1 LFGVLLLIFYQ
12 RERLVALLATIT
24 ALLLAGLAWWLP
36 VQDRFVLGPWVINFA
51 DSVFVLGRQFT
62 LGASDRPALVMLY
75 LISALWFGAVPIVHP
90 GKLFV
95 PLGMVMAALLTA
107 AIAVDPFLYAALFIE
122 MGVLTS
128 IPFLS
133 PPGTS
138 VGRGVL
144 RYLTFQTLGML
155 FILFSGWL
163 LEGME
168 GLPAEAGDVQRVAIS
183 IGLGFAFLLAVF
195 PFYTWIPM
203 LAQESHP
210 YAAAFVFLVLPS
222 AIFIL
227 LLGFLD
233 RYVWLREAATT
244 YEILRSAGA
253 LMIVT
258 AGVWAAFQNRLDRIL
273 GYALIFEI
281 GLSFINISLAQ
292 GSSVMTYLGLFFAAQ
307 VPRCLALGVWAL
319 ALAILRS
326 ASQSLELPLVKG
338 LGRRYPLAAFG
349 LILANLSIAGLPL
362 LAGFPV
368 RIPILQGLFQVSPGV
383 GYWVLLG
390 SGGLLVAGLRIMA
403 YLVTGEEAASW
414 QLTESRAQRAYLI
427 VGLLGILV
435 LGILPQGIVPLF
447 INLPQTFAQVIP

>member
-1 LFGVLLLIFYQ
+1 M
-12 RERLVALLATIT
+12 ALLATIT

-36 VQDRFVLGPWVINFA
+36 VQDRFILGPWVINFS

-62 LGASDRPALVMLY
+62 LGGTDRPALVMLY
-75 LISALWFGAVPIVHP
+75 LIAALWFGAVPVVHP

-107 AIAVDPFLYAALFIE
+107 AIAVNPFLYAALFIE
-122 MGVLTS
+122 MGVIAS

-133 PPGTS
+133 PPGGK

-144 RYLTFQTLGML
+144 RYLTFQSLGML

-168 GLPAEAGDVQRVAIS
+168 GLPPQTGDIQRVAIS

-210 YAAAFVFLVLPS
+210 YAAAFVFLVLPT

-233 RYVWLREAATT
+233 RYAWLREAAQT
-244 YEILRSAGA
+244 YEILRSAGV

-258 AGVWAAFQNRLDRIL
+258 AGVWAAFQNRMDRIL
-273 GYALIFEI
+273 GYALILEI
-281 GLSFINISLAQ
+281 GLSFIGVSLAQ
-292 GSSVMTYLGLFFAAQ
+292 GSAVMTYLGLFFAAQ
-307 VPRCLALGVWAL
+307 VPRFLALGVWAL
-319 ALAILRS
+319 ALAILRTES
-326 ASQSLELPLVKG
+326 KDLELPFARG

-349 LILANLSIAGLPL
+349 LILANFSIAGLPL

-368 RIPILQGLFQVSPGV
+368 RIPILQGLFQASPGM

-390 SGGLLVAGLRIMA
+390 IGGLLVAGLRTMA
-403 YLVTGEEAASW
+403 YLVTGEEATPW
-414 QLTESRAQRAYLI
+414 QLLESRAQRAYLI
-427 VGLLGILV
+427 LGVLGLLV
-435 LGILPQGIVPLF
+435 LGILPQGFLPLF
-447 INLPQTFAQVIP
+447 VNLPQVFGQMLP